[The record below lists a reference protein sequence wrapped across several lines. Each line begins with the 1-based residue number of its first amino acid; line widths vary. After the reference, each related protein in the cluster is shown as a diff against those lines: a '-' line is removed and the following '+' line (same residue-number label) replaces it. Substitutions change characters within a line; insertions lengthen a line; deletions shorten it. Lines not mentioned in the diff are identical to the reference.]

1 MLDDKV
7 LVLVALVRPGDPPS
21 KCLMPLAETMCAVAR
36 ERGVTE
42 VKLLVDH
49 NLRPKVKVSE
59 FKKQVINPTAY
70 QFKHLFNQLLKV
82 SP

>member
-1 MLDDKV
+1 MDDK
-7 LVLVALVRPGDPPS
+7 VLVALVRPGDPPS

-42 VKLLVDH
+42 VKLVDH

-70 QFKHLFNQLLKV
+70 QFKHFFNQLLKV

>member
-1 MLDDKV
+1 MLDDK
-7 LVLVALVRPGDPPS
+7 VLVALVRPGDPPS

-42 VKLLVDH
+42 VKLVDH

-70 QFKHLFNQLLKV
+70 QFKHFFNQLLKV